1 MTAQAP
7 APASVL
13 AGQGPLIAVVFFGF
27 LAVGIPIAALSL
39 QVHHSLGFSPLVVG
53 VVIGLQ
59 SAATVLVRHQAGT
72 VADQAGPRKAV
83 LLGLPAAALSGV
95 LYMASVALPL
105 GPTASVLLIVAGR
118 LLMGVGEALFI
129 TGSLSWGIAR
139 LGPARTGV
147 VMSWQGIAMFVAL
160 GVGGPIGLWA
170 QARFGF
176 AAVGALT
183 VAAPLVALLV
193 AILLPAARG
202 SGGVRVPFYKVLGLI
217 WQPGIVLGLATAP
230 FASIS
235 AFVALDY
242 HAQGWTGGGWSGGV
256 FSSAGA
262 AIAAFGVGYVAVRA
276 FFSGLPDR
284 LGGAPVAVVSLIV
297 EAVGQALLW
306 LAPRPEIAL
315 AGACL
320 TGAGFSLIFP
330 AMGIEATRR
339 VSAEQR
345 GRAVGNFTAFFDLAI
360 GLTGPVVGLAV
371 APLGFSGAFL
381 IGGVCAVL
389 GLALLI
395 PMWRGTRRA

>member
-1 MTAQAP
+1 MT

-13 AGQGPLIAVVFFGF
+13 IGQGPLVAIVFFGF

-39 QVHHSLGFSPLVVG
+39 HVHHTLGFDPLVVG
-53 VVIGLQ
+53 LVIGLQ

-83 LLGLPAAALSGV
+83 MLGLPAAALSGV
-95 LYMASVALPL
+95 FYILSVVLPL
-105 GPTASVLLIVAGR
+105 DPTAAVGVIVAGR

-129 TGSLSWGIAR
+129 TASISWGIAR
-139 LGPARTGV
+139 LGPSRTGV

-160 GVGGPIGLWA
+160 GAGGPIGLWA
-170 QARFGF
+170 QAKFGF

-183 VAAPLVALLV
+183 IAAPLVALAI
-193 AILLPAARG
+193 AILLPASPG

-217 WQPGIVLGLATAP
+217 WQPGVVLGLATAP

-242 HAQGWTGGGWSGGV
+242 HSLGWSG
-256 FSSAGA
+256 AGA

-276 FFSGLPDR
+276 FFSGLPDKV
-284 LGGAPVAVVSLIV
+284 GGAPVAFVSLIV
-297 EAVGQALLW
+297 EAVGQVLLW
-306 LAPRPEIAL
+306 LAPRPEIAF

-330 AMGIEATRR
+330 AMGIEATKR
-339 VSAEQR
+339 VTPEQR

-371 APLGFSGAFL
+371 APLGYPGAFL
-381 IGGVCAVL
+381 VGAVCAVL
-389 GLALLI
+389 GLVLLI
-395 PMWRGTRRA
+395 PMLRGPMWRGTRRA

>member
-1 MTAQAP
+1 MTAP
-7 APASVL
+7 TPLPASVL
-13 AGQGPLIAVVFFGF
+13 IGQGPLIAIVFFGF

-53 VVIGLQ
+53 LVIGLQ

-72 VADQAGPRKAV
+72 VADRAGPRKAV
-83 LLGLPAAALSGV
+83 LLGLPAAALSGL
-95 LYMASVALPL
+95 LYVASVALPL
-105 GPTASVLLIVAGR
+105 GPTAAVGVIVAGR

-129 TGSLSWGIAR
+129 TGCLSWGIAR

-176 AAVGALT
+176 AAVGLLT
-183 VAAPLVALLV
+183 IAAPLVALVV
-193 AILLPAARG
+193 AILLPAAPG

-217 WQPGIVLGLATAP
+217 WQPGVVLGLATAP

-242 HAQGWTGGGWSGGV
+242 HAQGWTGGGWSG
-256 FSSAGA
+256 AGA

-284 LGGAPVAVVSLIV
+284 LGGAPVALVSLIV

-339 VSAEQR
+339 VGAEQR

-371 APLGFSGAFL
+371 APLGYPGAFL

-395 PMWRGTRRA
+395 PMSRGTRRA

>member
-1 MTAQAP
+1 MTG
-7 APASVL
+7 PASVL
-13 AGQGPLIAVVFFGF
+13 AGQGPLVAIVFFGF

-39 QVHHSLGFSPLVVG
+39 HVHHTLGFAPLIVG
-53 VVIGLQ
+53 LVIGLQ

-83 LLGLPAAALSGV
+83 MLGLPTAALSGV
-95 LYMASVALPL
+95 FYILSVVLPL
-105 GPTASVLLIVAGR
+105 GPTAAVGVIIAGR

-129 TGSLSWGIAR
+129 TASISWGIAR

-160 GVGGPIGLWA
+160 GAGGPIGLWA
-170 QARFGF
+170 QAKFGF
-176 AAVGALT
+176 AAVGVLT
-183 VAAPLVALLV
+183 IAAPLIALAIAVA
-193 AILLPAARG
+193 LPAAPG

-217 WQPGIVLGLATAP
+217 WQPGVVLGLATAP

-242 HAQGWTGGGWSGGV
+242 HSMGWNG
-256 FSSAGA
+256 AGA

-276 FFSGLPDR
+276 FFSGLPDK
-284 LGGAPVAVVSLIV
+284 LGGAPVAFVSLLV
-297 EAVGQALLW
+297 EAVGQVLLW
-306 LAPRPEIAL
+306 LAPSPEFAF

-339 VSAEQR
+339 VSPEQR

-371 APLGFSGAFL
+371 APLGYPGAFL
-381 IGGVCAVL
+381 VGAVCAVL
-389 GLALLI
+389 GLVLLI

>member
-1 MTAQAP
+1 MTSQ
-7 APASVL
+7 ASVWV
-13 AGQGPLIAVVFFGF
+13 GQGPLVAIVFFGF

-39 QVHHSLGFSPLVVG
+39 EVHHGLGFSALVVG
-53 VVIGLQ
+53 LVIGSQ
-59 SAATVLVRHQAGT
+59 SAATVLVRHHAGT

-105 GPTASVLLIVAGR
+105 GPTVSLLVIVAGR

-129 TGSLSWGIAR
+129 TGSLAWGIAR
-139 LGPARTGV
+139 LGPSRTGV

-170 QARFGF
+170 QARYGF

-183 VAAPLVALLV
+183 VGAPLVALAV
-193 AILLPAARG
+193 AVLLPAAPG
-202 SGGVRVPFYKVLGLI
+202 GGGVRVPFYKVLGLI
-217 WQPGIVLGLATAP
+217 WQPGVVLGLATAP

-242 HAQGWTGGGWSGGV
+242 YAQGWTGGGWTGAGG
-256 FSSAGA
+256 
-262 AIAAFGVGYVAVRA
+262 AIAAFGAGYVAVRA
-276 FFSGLPDR
+276 VFSSLPDR

-297 EAVGQALLW
+297 EAMGQVLLW

-339 VSAEQR
+339 VTAEQR

-371 APLGFSGAFL
+371 APLGFAGAFL

-389 GLALLI
+389 GLALLF
-395 PMWRGTRRA
+395 PMLRGPMRRDTRRA